1 MEELLKQKFNSDS
14 EDEEY
19 IPTKIELE
27 ESNEDKKKNKK
38 DQKVIKSKV
47 DAFWE
52 KMKQKSGLHKENL
65 PPKNSKILTSGE
77 KIENEK
83 EKEKKLE
90 EEINNAIK
98 KMKEQK
104 EKTVTKEYFFA
115 GQKFEEKK
123 EITEKEIE
131 KINKTKSTN
140 TSSTSSK
147 ATTKNTSQKNNTK
160 SNTKNKMEEL
170 LKQKFNSDSEDEEY
184 IPTKIELEE
193 SNENKTKNKKDQ
205 KMTKSKVDAFWK
217 KMKQKSGIHK
227 ENQPKNSKILEKAEK
242 FENEKEKE
250 KKLEEEIN
258 NAIKKLK
265 EQKEKTVTKEYFFA
279 GQKFE
284 EKKEI
289 SEKEIEKINK
299 TKSHNGI
306 DSIIEDI
313 RKKKNISTMDKSKKD
328 WKVYVEEK
336 QIEKEL
342 SQNRKDGFLGKK
354 KFLDETNELVNEQ
367 QKLMVKK
374 AKYAYELKQSEKNH

>member
-1 MEELLKQKFNSDS
+1 
-14 EDEEY
+14 
-19 IPTKIELE
+19 
-27 ESNEDKKKNKK
+27 
-38 DQKVIKSKV
+38 
-47 DAFWE
+47 
-52 KMKQKSGLHKENL
+52 
-65 PPKNSKILTSGE
+65 
-77 KIENEK
+77 
-83 EKEKKLE
+83 
-90 EEINNAIK
+90 
-98 KMKEQK
+98 
-104 EKTVTKEYFFA
+104 
-115 GQKFEEKK
+115 
-123 EITEKEIE
+123 
-131 KINKTKSTN
+131 
-140 TSSTSSK
+140 
-147 ATTKNTSQKNNTK
+147 
-160 SNTKNKMEEL
+160 MEEL

-205 KMTKSKVDAFWK
+205 KMTKSKVDAFWE

-328 WKVYVEEK
+328 WKAYVEEK

>member
-1 MEELLKQKFNSDS
+1 
-14 EDEEY
+14 
-19 IPTKIELE
+19 
-27 ESNEDKKKNKK
+27 
-38 DQKVIKSKV
+38 
-47 DAFWE
+47 
-52 KMKQKSGLHKENL
+52 
-65 PPKNSKILTSGE
+65 
-77 KIENEK
+77 
-83 EKEKKLE
+83 
-90 EEINNAIK
+90 
-98 KMKEQK
+98 
-104 EKTVTKEYFFA
+104 
-115 GQKFEEKK
+115 
-123 EITEKEIE
+123 
-131 KINKTKSTN
+131 
-140 TSSTSSK
+140 
-147 ATTKNTSQKNNTK
+147 
-160 SNTKNKMEEL
+160 MEEL

-205 KMTKSKVDAFWK
+205 KMTKSKVDSFWE

-328 WKVYVEEK
+328 WKAYVEEK

>member
-1 MEELLKQKFNSDS
+1 MEELL
-14 EDEEY
+14 
-19 IPTKIELE
+19 
-27 ESNEDKKKNKK
+27 NK
-38 DQKVIKSKV
+38 
-47 DAFWE
+47 
-52 KMKQKSGLHKENL
+52 
-65 PPKNSKILTSGE
+65 
-77 KIENEK
+77 
-83 EKEKKLE
+83 
-90 EEINNAIK
+90 
-98 KMKEQK
+98 
-104 EKTVTKEYFFA
+104 
-115 GQKFEEKK
+115 
-123 EITEKEIE
+123 
-131 KINKTKSTN
+131 
-140 TSSTSSK
+140 
-147 ATTKNTSQKNNTK
+147 
-160 SNTKNKMEEL
+160 
-170 LKQKFNSDSEDEEY
+170 KFNSDSEDEEY

-193 SNENKTKNKKDQ
+193 SNENKIKSKKDQ
-205 KMTKSKVDAFWK
+205 KVTKSKVDAFWE
-217 KMKQKSGIHK
+217 KMKQKAGLHK
-227 ENQPKNSKILEKAEK
+227 ENLRHKNSQILEKREK
-242 FENEKEKE
+242 LENEKEKE
-250 KKLEEEIN
+250 RKLEEEIN

-328 WKVYVEEK
+328 WKAYVEEK

>member
-1 MEELLKQKFNSDS
+1 
-14 EDEEY
+14 
-19 IPTKIELE
+19 
-27 ESNEDKKKNKK
+27 
-38 DQKVIKSKV
+38 
-47 DAFWE
+47 
-52 KMKQKSGLHKENL
+52 
-65 PPKNSKILTSGE
+65 
-77 KIENEK
+77 
-83 EKEKKLE
+83 
-90 EEINNAIK
+90 
-98 KMKEQK
+98 
-104 EKTVTKEYFFA
+104 
-115 GQKFEEKK
+115 
-123 EITEKEIE
+123 
-131 KINKTKSTN
+131 
-140 TSSTSSK
+140 
-147 ATTKNTSQKNNTK
+147 
-160 SNTKNKMEEL
+160 MEEL

-205 KMTKSKVDAFWK
+205 KMTKSKVDAFWE

-328 WKVYVEEK
+328 WKAYVEEK

-354 KFLDETNELVNEQ
+354 KFLDETNELINEQ

>member
-27 ESNEDKKKNKK
+27 ESNEDKTKAKK
-38 DQKVIKSKV
+38 DQKIIKSKV

-52 KMKQKSGLHKENL
+52 KMKQKSGLNKESL
-65 PPKNSKILTSGE
+65 PTKNANFFKEKE
-77 KIENEK
+77 KIESEK
-83 EKEKKLE
+83 EKERKLE

-98 KMKEQK
+98 KLKEQK

-131 KINKTKSTN
+131 KINKTKS
-140 TSSTSSK
+140 
-147 ATTKNTSQKNNTK
+147 
-160 SNTKNKMEEL
+160 
-170 LKQKFNSDSEDEEY
+170 
-184 IPTKIELEE
+184 
-193 SNENKTKNKKDQ
+193 
-205 KMTKSKVDAFWK
+205 
-217 KMKQKSGIHK
+217 
-227 ENQPKNSKILEKAEK
+227 
-242 FENEKEKE
+242 
-250 KKLEEEIN
+250 
-258 NAIKKLK
+258 
-265 EQKEKTVTKEYFFA
+265 
-279 GQKFE
+279 
-284 EKKEI
+284 
-289 SEKEIEKINK
+289 
-299 TKSHNGI
+299 HNGI

-313 RKKKNISTMDKSKKD
+313 KKKKNISTMDKSKKD
-328 WKVYVEEK
+328 WKAYVEEK

-374 AKYAYELKQSEKNH
+374 AKYAYELKQNEKNH

>member
-1 MEELLKQKFNSDS
+1 
-14 EDEEY
+14 
-19 IPTKIELE
+19 
-27 ESNEDKKKNKK
+27 
-38 DQKVIKSKV
+38 
-47 DAFWE
+47 
-52 KMKQKSGLHKENL
+52 
-65 PPKNSKILTSGE
+65 
-77 KIENEK
+77 
-83 EKEKKLE
+83 
-90 EEINNAIK
+90 
-98 KMKEQK
+98 
-104 EKTVTKEYFFA
+104 
-115 GQKFEEKK
+115 
-123 EITEKEIE
+123 
-131 KINKTKSTN
+131 
-140 TSSTSSK
+140 
-147 ATTKNTSQKNNTK
+147 
-160 SNTKNKMEEL
+160 MEEL

-193 SNENKTKNKKDQ
+193 SNENKTKSKKDQ
-205 KMTKSKVDAFWK
+205 KMTKSKVDAFWE

-328 WKVYVEEK
+328 WKAYVEEK

>member
-1 MEELLKQKFNSDS
+1 
-14 EDEEY
+14 
-19 IPTKIELE
+19 
-27 ESNEDKKKNKK
+27 
-38 DQKVIKSKV
+38 
-47 DAFWE
+47 
-52 KMKQKSGLHKENL
+52 
-65 PPKNSKILTSGE
+65 
-77 KIENEK
+77 
-83 EKEKKLE
+83 
-90 EEINNAIK
+90 
-98 KMKEQK
+98 
-104 EKTVTKEYFFA
+104 
-115 GQKFEEKK
+115 
-123 EITEKEIE
+123 
-131 KINKTKSTN
+131 
-140 TSSTSSK
+140 
-147 ATTKNTSQKNNTK
+147 
-160 SNTKNKMEEL
+160 MEEL

-205 KMTKSKVDAFWK
+205 KMTKSKVDAFWE

-313 RKKKNISTMDKSKKD
+313 RKKKNISTMDKSKKE
-328 WKVYVEEK
+328 WKAYVEEK

>member
-1 MEELLKQKFNSDS
+1 
-14 EDEEY
+14 
-19 IPTKIELE
+19 
-27 ESNEDKKKNKK
+27 
-38 DQKVIKSKV
+38 
-47 DAFWE
+47 
-52 KMKQKSGLHKENL
+52 
-65 PPKNSKILTSGE
+65 
-77 KIENEK
+77 
-83 EKEKKLE
+83 
-90 EEINNAIK
+90 
-98 KMKEQK
+98 
-104 EKTVTKEYFFA
+104 
-115 GQKFEEKK
+115 
-123 EITEKEIE
+123 
-131 KINKTKSTN
+131 
-140 TSSTSSK
+140 
-147 ATTKNTSQKNNTK
+147 
-160 SNTKNKMEEL
+160 MEEL

-205 KMTKSKVDAFWK
+205 KMTKSKVDAFWE

-328 WKVYVEEK
+328 WKAYVEEK

-374 AKYAYELKQSEKNH
+374 AKYVYELKYNIKYERK

>member
-1 MEELLKQKFNSDS
+1 
-14 EDEEY
+14 
-19 IPTKIELE
+19 
-27 ESNEDKKKNKK
+27 
-38 DQKVIKSKV
+38 
-47 DAFWE
+47 
-52 KMKQKSGLHKENL
+52 
-65 PPKNSKILTSGE
+65 
-77 KIENEK
+77 
-83 EKEKKLE
+83 
-90 EEINNAIK
+90 
-98 KMKEQK
+98 
-104 EKTVTKEYFFA
+104 
-115 GQKFEEKK
+115 
-123 EITEKEIE
+123 
-131 KINKTKSTN
+131 
-140 TSSTSSK
+140 
-147 ATTKNTSQKNNTK
+147 
-160 SNTKNKMEEL
+160 MEEL

-205 KMTKSKVDAFWK
+205 KIANSKVDAFWE

-328 WKVYVEEK
+328 WKAYVEEK

>member
-1 MEELLKQKFNSDS
+1 
-14 EDEEY
+14 
-19 IPTKIELE
+19 
-27 ESNEDKKKNKK
+27 
-38 DQKVIKSKV
+38 
-47 DAFWE
+47 
-52 KMKQKSGLHKENL
+52 
-65 PPKNSKILTSGE
+65 
-77 KIENEK
+77 
-83 EKEKKLE
+83 
-90 EEINNAIK
+90 
-98 KMKEQK
+98 
-104 EKTVTKEYFFA
+104 
-115 GQKFEEKK
+115 
-123 EITEKEIE
+123 
-131 KINKTKSTN
+131 
-140 TSSTSSK
+140 
-147 ATTKNTSQKNNTK
+147 
-160 SNTKNKMEEL
+160 MEEL

-205 KMTKSKVDAFWK
+205 KMTKSKVDAFWE

-306 DSIIEDI
+306 DTIIEDI

-328 WKVYVEEK
+328 WKAYVEEK